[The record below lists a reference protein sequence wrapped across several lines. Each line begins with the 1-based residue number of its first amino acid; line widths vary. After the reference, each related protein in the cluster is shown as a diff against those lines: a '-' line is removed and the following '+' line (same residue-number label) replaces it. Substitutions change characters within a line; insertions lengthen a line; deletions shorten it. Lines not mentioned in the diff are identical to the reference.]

1 MLLYF
6 VRKNTVLH
14 DSYRLDRYLRNI
26 GEDKGKERKETT
38 NWNTLHRD
46 LCSEGELPRIG
57 PRWAFGGNQRLV
69 SEYVSSL
76 GKREER

>member
-46 LCSEGELPRIG
+46 LYLSE
-57 PRWAFGGNQRLV
+57 
-69 SEYVSSL
+69 
-76 GKREER
+76 